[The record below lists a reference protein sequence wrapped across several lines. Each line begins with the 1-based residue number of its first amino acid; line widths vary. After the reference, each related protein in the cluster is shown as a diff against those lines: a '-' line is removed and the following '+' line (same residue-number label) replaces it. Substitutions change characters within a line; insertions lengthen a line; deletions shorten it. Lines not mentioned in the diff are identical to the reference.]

1 MFEDAR
7 RLADKTSIEA
17 DICVIGAGA
26 AGITIASG
34 FVGTGRRVC
43 VIESGGLD
51 FDSNV
56 QRLHK
61 GINTGLYY
69 EPLDL
74 CRVRGFGGSTG
85 PQGWGGWCKPLAS
98 IDFSDRPWLSMPG
111 WPFGRQELD
120 AYYQRAF
127 STLSLPP
134 ETERIAQAAEGG
146 SEVLQLANTV
156 CRTEL
161 CALSPQPH
169 LGHVS
174 RDLLR
179 AAPNVRVLL
188 YANATLIATDPA
200 ARAVTSVQVAT
211 LAGNTLDVTAR
222 FIVLAAGG
230 IENPRLLLLSDQV
243 NSRGLGNHADLVG
256 RCFMEHPRFSW
267 GSVTATHL
275 APLLLRYDPGSVV
288 RQRKIGASQPAS
300 DLLFGAGV
308 ALDEAT
314 QRNQKILNG
323 RSWIVPTPE
332 SGEHESGREFKEIVF
347 WLKKRRIPAD
357 LGRRLG
363 RVARNMP
370 NVAATIALH
379 LRGRVK
385 RPRRWQFITV
395 MEQDA
400 YPDSRVTL
408 DRSRDALGL
417 RKVRLHWRI
426 GALTEESFRRTRR
439 LLVANMKAAGV
450 NCEMNLAAAE
460 AEPVDE
466 PRWVWH
472 HMGTT
477 RMSRQA
483 GDGVVDPNCR
493 LHGMENLYVAGS
505 SVFPTGG
512 NDMPTLTIVALAHR
526 LTDHLRSRLAE

>member
-7 RLADKTSIEA
+7 RLADRTAIEA

-34 FVGTGRRVC
+34 FAGTSRRVC
-43 VIESGGLD
+43 VIESGGLE
-51 FDSNV
+51 FDSTV

-85 PQGWGGWCKPLAS
+85 PQGWGGWCKPLS
-98 IDFSDRPWLSMPG
+98 PIDFSDRPWLSMPG
-111 WPFGRQELD
+111 WPIDREEL
-120 AYYQRAF
+120 ARFYPRAF
-127 STLSLPP
+127 VTLSLPP
-134 ETERIAQAAEGG
+134 ETERIARAAEAGT
-146 SEVLQLANTV
+146 EVLRLADTV

-169 LGHVS
+169 LGHVA
-174 RDLLR
+174 RETLR

-188 YANATLIATDPA
+188 YANTTMIATDAA
-200 ARAVTSVQVAT
+200 ARSATHIRVAT
-211 LAGNTLDVTAR
+211 LAGNTLSVTAR
-222 FIVLAAGG
+222 FVVLAAGG
-230 IENPRLLLLSDQV
+230 IENPRLLLLSDQ
-243 NSRGLGNHADLVG
+243 NDRQGLGNHSGLVG
-256 RCFMEHPRFSW
+256 RCFMEHPRFAW
-267 GSVTATHL
+267 GSVTSAHL

-288 RQRKIGASQPAS
+288 RQRKIGIVPPAS

-314 QRNQKILNG
+314 QQRQRILNG
-323 RSWIVPTPE
+323 RSWIVPIPE
-332 SGEHESGREFKEIVF
+332 SGEEESGREFKEIVF
-347 WLKKRRIPAD
+347 WLKKRRIPSD

-363 RVARNMP
+363 KVVRNVP

-379 LRGRVK
+379 MRGRAM
-385 RPRRWQFITV
+385 RPQRWQFITV

-400 YPDSRVTL
+400 HPESRVTL

-417 RKVRLHWRI
+417 RKVRLNWRI

-439 LLVANMKAAGV
+439 LLVQNLKAAGID
-450 NCEMNLAAAE
+450 CDMNLASAE
-460 AEPVDE
+460 TERVDA

-477 RMSRQA
+477 RMSREA
-483 GDGVVDPNCR
+483 RDGVVDPNCR
-493 LHGMENLYVAGS
+493 MHGMDNLYVAGS

-526 LTDHLRSRLAE
+526 LTDHLRSRLTE